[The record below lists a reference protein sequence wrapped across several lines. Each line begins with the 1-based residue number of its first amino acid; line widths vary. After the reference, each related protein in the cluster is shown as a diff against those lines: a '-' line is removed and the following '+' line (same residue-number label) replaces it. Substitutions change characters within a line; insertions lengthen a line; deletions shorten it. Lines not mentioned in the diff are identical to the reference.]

1 MLILAEAQI
10 CTPEEIFGGNILVE
24 GGKIRAIGE
33 FPFPKEAEVIPLEG
47 KIVAPGFID
56 IHTHG
61 VGGYDCMEGKS
72 ALEQISAILP
82 RFGVTSFLP
91 TGVASSQEN
100 LLAFLK
106 DVGGAESKGA
116 RISGAHLESSYI
128 SMEKRGAQPPE
139 AIRPVDMREVEE
151 LIEAGVK
158 MVTIAPE
165 VDGALEAIKRLREA
179 GVVVSLGH
187 SNASWEEA
195 VKGVNA
201 GISKATH
208 IFSAMSP
215 LHHRQP
221 GCVGVALADERV
233 ACEMIADFVHLH
245 PLVAKLVI
253 KAKGKDKVM
262 LITDSAPFAG
272 LDDGEYSWLGE
283 RTVVKMGGRVF
294 FKEAPDV
301 LAGSALTLDQ
311 AVRNIVSLGVP
322 LRIAIQMATLNPA
335 REANLEGRG
344 RIEVGND
351 ADLVVLDEALE
362 VRLTLIKG
370 EIRYR
375 KT

>member
-91 TGVASSQEN
+91 TGVASSQEK

-165 VDGALEAIKRLREA
+165 VDGALEAIKRLKEA